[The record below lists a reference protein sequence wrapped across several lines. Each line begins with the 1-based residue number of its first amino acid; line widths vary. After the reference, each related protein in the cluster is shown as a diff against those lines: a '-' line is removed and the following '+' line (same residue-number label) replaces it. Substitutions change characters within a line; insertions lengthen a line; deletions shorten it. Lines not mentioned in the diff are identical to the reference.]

1 MAATAYTNNGY
12 KNITKYES
20 IKSMISNWKLKV
32 DRKLRIQ
39 EDETLASQKNK
50 QKMQHAGNA

>member
-1 MAATAYTNNGY
+1 
-12 KNITKYES
+12 
-20 IKSMISNWKLKV
+20 MISNWKLKV